1 MNRVL
6 NNGIEIPEFGIGT
19 YLINSEDAE
28 NSVRE
33 ALKMGYRLV
42 DTANLYKNERAVG
55 RAIKASGVDR
65 KEIFVSSKVWIN
77 EYNNEHIIDDMLE
90 RLGLDYIDLVF
101 IHEPIGNYLK
111 AYKTLEKAYKE
122 GKIRAIGVSNF
133 FTKPFLKLMEKVE
146 ITPQVAQVER
156 HPLYVKEAL
165 EEDAAFRKYNLQIMS
180 WFPLCRCNKKIMK
193 SDTILN
199 LSQKYNKTPCQI
211 VLRWHIQKGY
221 IPIPGSKN
229 VDHIKENIDIFNFEL
244 TKEEIESID
253 NLDRNIRYE
262 RLTIFSRIVC
272 RLMHPKYDK

>member
-19 YLINSEDAE
+19 YLINSKDAE
-28 NSVRE
+28 NAVRE
-33 ALKMGYRLV
+33 ALKNGYRLV

-55 RAIKASGVDR
+55 RAIKASGVPR
-65 KEIFVSSKVWIN
+65 EEIFVSSKVWIN
-77 EYNNEHIIDDMLE
+77 EYNNEHIIDDMLD

-133 FTKPFLKLMEKVE
+133 FTKNFLKLMEKVE

-156 HPLYVKEAL
+156 HPLYVKEAM
-165 EEDAAFRKYNLQIMS
+165 EEDEVLRKYNLQIMS
-180 WFPLCRCNKKIMK
+180 WFPLCRCNRKVIN
-193 SDTILN
+193 SDIVLN
-199 LSQKYNKTPCQI
+199 LSKKYNKTPHQI
-211 VLRWHIQKGY
+211 VLRWHIQSGY

-229 VDHIKENIDIFNFEL
+229 VDHIKQNIDIFDFEL
-244 TKEEIESID
+244 TDEEVEEI
-253 NLDRNIRYE
+253 NKLDINRRYE
-262 RLTIFSRIVC
+262 RLTIFSKIVC
-272 RLMHPKYDK
+272 RMMHPKYDK

>member
-1 MNRVL
+1 MKRVL

-19 YLINSEDAE
+19 YRINSKDAE
-28 NSVRE
+28 NAVRE

-42 DTANLYKNERAVG
+42 DTANYYQNERAVG
-55 RAIKASGVDR
+55 RGIKASGVDR
-65 KEIFVSSKVWIN
+65 KEIFVSSKVWVS
-77 EYNNEHIIDDMLE
+77 EYNNEHIIDDMLD

-156 HPLYVKEAL
+156 HPLYVKEAD
-165 EEDAAFRKYNLQIMS
+165 EEDAAFKKYNLQIMS
-180 WFPLCRCNKKIMK
+180 WFPLCRYNKKIMN
-193 SDTILN
+193 SEIIVN
-199 LSQKYNKTPCQI
+199 LTKKYNKTPCQI
-211 VLRWHIQKGY
+211 VLRWHIQRGY

-229 VDHIKENIDIFNFEL
+229 IEHIKENMDIFDFEL
-244 TKEEIESID
+244 TDEEVEEI
-253 NLDRNIRYE
+253 NKLDINKRCE
-262 RLTIFSRIVC
+262 RLTIFSKVVC
-272 RLMHPKYDK
+272 LIKHPKYDK

>member
-55 RAIKASGVDR
+55 IAIKASGVDR

-229 VDHIKENIDIFNFEL
+229 IDHIKENIDIFNFEL